1 MLACPT
7 VRSPRAD
14 EPRSGRVSGARTI
27 DSPRWPLPRIK
38 SGVASAAC
46 AIMLAFALVLAASVG
61 SANAQE
67 PSATA
72 LATAKELITVKGAVA
87 IFDPLVP
94 GVIEQTKS
102 VFLRTNPMLGKDLNE
117 VAAKLRADYAPRS
130 VEIINDTAKLYAT
143 RFTEQELK
151 DALAFYKSPLGGK
164 LLVEEPKILDEGMKN
179 AQTWANKL
187 SEEVIGKIRAEMKK
201 RGHDI

>member
-1 MLACPT
+1 MLAYPT
-7 VRSPRAD
+7 VRSPRA
-14 EPRSGRVSGARTI
+14 RTT

-38 SGVASAAC
+38 SGVAS

-72 LATAKELITVKGAVA
+72 LVTAKELITVKGAVA

-117 VAAKLRADYAPRS
+117 VAAKLRADYAPRGAE
-130 VEIINDTAKLYAT
+130 VINDTAKLYAT

-179 AQTWANKL
+179 AQAWANKL
-187 SEEVIGKIRAEMKK
+187 SEEIIGKIRAEMKK